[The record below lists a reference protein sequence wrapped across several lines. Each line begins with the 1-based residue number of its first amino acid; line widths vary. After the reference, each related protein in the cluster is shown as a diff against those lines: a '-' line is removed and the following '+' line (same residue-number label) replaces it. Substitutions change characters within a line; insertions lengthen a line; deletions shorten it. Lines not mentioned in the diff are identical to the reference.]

1 MPFRHLSNVTMNN
14 LCIIHGD
21 VFDIDWA
28 KEAKMEMQTYT
39 NGKFGDFQNKK
50 KFHIAFNAIKQT
62 KGLQIS
68 IVIIEDVAD
77 NILDSNDD
85 EMMNGGPQNMYIY
98 IYITNVS

>member
-1 MPFRHLSNVTMNN
+1 
-14 LCIIHGD
+14 
-21 VFDIDWA
+21 
-28 KEAKMEMQTYT
+28 MEMQTYT

-50 KFHIAFNAIKQT
+50 KFHIAFNAIKQM

-68 IVIIEDVAD
+68 IVIIEDVTD

-98 IYITNVS
+98 IYIYNKCKLKL